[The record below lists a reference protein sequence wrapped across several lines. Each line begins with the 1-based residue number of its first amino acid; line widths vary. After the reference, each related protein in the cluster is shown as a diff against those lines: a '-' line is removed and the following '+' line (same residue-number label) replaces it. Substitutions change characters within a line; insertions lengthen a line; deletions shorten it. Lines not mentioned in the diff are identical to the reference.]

1 MQNSY
6 NTKTNRIMLNY
17 LSNMRKIQ
25 NSNERYV
32 QPYMEPE
39 ILRVVSPLYGELKGD
54 QGETRAK
61 NTAIQVGGGNRNT
74 TLAPKG
80 KKPSFSHKSFS
91 KRVNAPQQEYI
102 KLDISE
108 LDLPNKKEKKDSS
121 FESRNKQSNILNK
134 LL

>member
-6 NTKTNRIMLNY
+6 DTKTNRAMLNY

-32 QPYMEPE
+32 QPYIEPE

-54 QGETRAK
+54 QGESRVK
-61 NTAIQVGGGNRNT
+61 KGAIQVGGNRNT
-74 TLAPKG
+74 TLASKS
-80 KKPSFSHKSFS
+80 KKTSFS

-108 LDLPNKKEKKDSS
+108 LDLPNKKALKKDSS
-121 FESRNKQSNILNK
+121 FESKNKQSNILNK

>member
-6 NTKTNRIMLNY
+6 DTKTNRAMLNY

-32 QPYMEPE
+32 QPYIEPE

-54 QGETRAK
+54 QGESRVK
-61 NTAIQVGGGNRNT
+61 KGAIQVGGNRNT
-74 TLAPKG
+74 TLASKS
-80 KKPSFSHKSFS
+80 KKPSFS
-91 KRVNAPQQEYI
+91 KRVNAAQQEYI

>member
-6 NTKTNRIMLNY
+6 DTKTNRAMLNY

-32 QPYMEPE
+32 QPYIEPE

-54 QGETRAK
+54 QGESRVK
-61 NTAIQVGGGNRNT
+61 KGAIQVGGNRNT
-74 TLAPKG
+74 TLASKG
-80 KKPSFSHKSFS
+80 KKPSFPHKSFS

>member
-6 NTKTNRIMLNY
+6 NTKTNRSLLNY

-54 QGETRAK
+54 QGESRAK
-61 NTAIQVGGGNRNT
+61 KTAIQVGGNRNT
-74 TLAPKG
+74 ILASKS
-80 KKPSFSHKSFS
+80 KKTSFPHKSFF

>member
-1 MQNSY
+1 
-6 NTKTNRIMLNY
+6 MLNY

-32 QPYMEPE
+32 QPYIEPE

-54 QGETRAK
+54 QGETRARK
-61 NTAIQVGGGNRNT
+61 PAIQVGGNRNT
-74 TLAPKG
+74 TLASKG
-80 KKPSFSHKSFS
+80 KKPSFPH

>member
-6 NTKTNRIMLNY
+6 DTKTNRAMLNY
-17 LSNMRKIQ
+17 LSNMRKKQ
-25 NSNERYV
+25 NSNEKYV

-39 ILRVVSPLYGELKGD
+39 ILRVVSPLYGELKAD
-54 QGETRAK
+54 QGESRSRK
-61 NTAIQVGGGNRNT
+61 PAIQVGGNRNT
-74 TLAPKG
+74 TLASKS
-80 KKPSFSHKSFS
+80 KKTSFPHKSFS
-91 KRVNAPQQEYI
+91 KRVNSPQQEYI

>member
-6 NTKTNRIMLNY
+6 DTKTNRAMLNY

-25 NSNERYV
+25 NVNERYV
-32 QPYMEPE
+32 QPYIEPE

-54 QGETRAK
+54 QGESRVK
-61 NTAIQVGGGNRNT
+61 KGAIQVGGNRNT
-74 TLAPKG
+74 TLASKS
-80 KKPSFSHKSFS
+80 KKTSFPHKSFS

>member
-6 NTKTNRIMLNY
+6 DTKTNRAMLNY

-32 QPYMEPE
+32 QPYIEPE

-54 QGETRAK
+54 QGESRARK
-61 NTAIQVGGGNRNT
+61 PAIQVGGNR
-74 TLAPKG
+74 TLASKG
-80 KKPSFSHKSFS
+80 KKPSFPHKSFS
-91 KRVNAPQQEYI
+91 KRVNAAQQEYI

-108 LDLPNKKEKKDSS
+108 LDLPNKKALKKDSS
-121 FESRNKQSNILNK
+121 FESKNKQSNILNK

>member
-6 NTKTNRIMLNY
+6 DTKTNRAMLNY
-17 LSNMRKIQ
+17 LSNMRKKQ
-25 NSNERYV
+25 NSNEKYV

-39 ILRVVSPLYGELKGD
+39 ILRVVSPLYGELKAD
-54 QGETRAK
+54 QGESRSRK
-61 NTAIQVGGGNRNT
+61 PAIQVGGNRNT
-74 TLAPKG
+74 TLASKS
-80 KKPSFSHKSFS
+80 KKTSFPHKSFS

>member
-6 NTKTNRIMLNY
+6 NTKTNRAMLNY

-54 QGETRAK
+54 QGESRVK
-61 NTAIQVGGGNRNT
+61 KGAIQVGGGNRNT
-74 TLAPKG
+74 TLASKG

>member
-6 NTKTNRIMLNY
+6 DTKTNRAMLNY

-32 QPYMEPE
+32 QPYIEPE

-54 QGETRAK
+54 QGESRVK
-61 NTAIQVGGGNRNT
+61 KGAIQVGGNRNT
-74 TLAPKG
+74 TLASKG
-80 KKPSFSHKSFS
+80 KKPSFPHKSFS

-102 KLDISE
+102 KWDISE
-108 LDLPNKKEKKDSS
+108 LDLPNKKEKKDRS
-121 FESRNKQSNILNK
+121 
-134 LL
+134 

>member
-6 NTKTNRIMLNY
+6 DTKTNRAMLNY

-32 QPYMEPE
+32 QPYIEPE

-54 QGETRAK
+54 QGETRARK
-61 NTAIQVGGGNRNT
+61 PAIQVGGGNRNT
-74 TLAPKG
+74 TLASKG
-80 KKPSFSHKSFS
+80 KKASFP
-91 KRVNAPQQEYI
+91 KRNNNPQQEYI

-108 LDLPNKKEKKDSS
+108 LDLPNKKALKKDSS
-121 FESRNKQSNILNK
+121 FESKNKQSNILNK

>member
-6 NTKTNRIMLNY
+6 DTKTNIAMLNY

-32 QPYMEPE
+32 QPYIEPE

-54 QGETRAK
+54 QGESRVK
-61 NTAIQVGGGNRNT
+61 KGAIQVGGNRNT
-74 TLAPKG
+74 TLASKG
-80 KKPSFSHKSFS
+80 KKPSFS
-91 KRVNAPQQEYI
+91 KRVNAAQQEYI

>member
-61 NTAIQVGGGNRNT
+61 KTAIQVGGGNINT
-74 TLAPKG
+74 ILASKS
-80 KKPSFSHKSFS
+80 KKTSFPHKSFS
-91 KRVNAPQQEYI
+91 KRVNPPQQEYI

-108 LDLPNKKEKKDSS
+108 LDLPNKKEKKDNS

>member
-1 MQNSY
+1 
-6 NTKTNRIMLNY
+6 MLNY

-32 QPYMEPE
+32 QPYIEPE

-54 QGETRAK
+54 QGETRARK
-61 NTAIQVGGGNRNT
+61 PAIQVGGGNRNT
-74 TLAPKG
+74 TLASKG
-80 KKPSFSHKSFS
+80 KKTLFPHKSFS

>member
-6 NTKTNRIMLNY
+6 DTKTNRAMLNY

-32 QPYMEPE
+32 QPYIEPE

-54 QGETRAK
+54 QGESRVK
-61 NTAIQVGGGNRNT
+61 KGAIQVGGNRNT
-74 TLAPKG
+74 TLASKG
-80 KKPSFSHKSFS
+80 KKPSFS
-91 KRVNAPQQEYI
+91 KRVNAAQQEYI

>member
-1 MQNSY
+1 
-6 NTKTNRIMLNY
+6 
-17 LSNMRKIQ
+17 MRKIQ

-32 QPYMEPE
+32 QPYIEPE

-54 QGETRAK
+54 QGETRARK
-61 NTAIQVGGGNRNT
+61 PAIQVGGGNRNT
-74 TLAPKG
+74 TLASKG
-80 KKPSFSHKSFS
+80 KKPSFPHKSFS
-91 KRVNAPQQEYI
+91 KRVNAAQQEYI

>member
-1 MQNSY
+1 MS
-6 NTKTNRIMLNY
+6 K
-17 LSNMRKIQ
+17 KQ
-25 NSNERYV
+25 NSNEKYV

-39 ILRVVSPLYGELKGD
+39 ILRVVSPLYGELKAD
-54 QGETRAK
+54 QGESRSRK
-61 NTAIQVGGGNRNT
+61 PAIQVGGNRNT
-74 TLAPKG
+74 TLASKS
-80 KKPSFSHKSFS
+80 KKTSFPHKSFS